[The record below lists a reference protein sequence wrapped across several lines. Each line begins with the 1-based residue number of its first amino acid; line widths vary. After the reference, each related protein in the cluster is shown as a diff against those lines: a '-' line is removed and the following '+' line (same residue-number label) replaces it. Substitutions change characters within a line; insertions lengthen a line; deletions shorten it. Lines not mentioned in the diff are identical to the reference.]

1 MADVLTTRALNRAL
15 LQRQGLLERQPGS
28 ALEWVERLV
37 GLQAQE
43 PPDPYVALWSRVRD
57 FDALELSDALGER
70 RAARAALMRGTI
82 HLVSARDCLGL
93 HPLTQPLLNRIW
105 RSAWEK
111 RLNGAPVDEV
121 VAAGRE
127 LLAERPRPRAELQR
141 LLAPRWPQAEPLAL
155 AYVVTYMLPLV
166 QITPRGQWRAS
177 HQATW
182 ALAEDWLGAPLDA
195 GATVDDLVRRYLA
208 AFGPAT
214 VSDMRTWCGLNGL
227 RAVFERMRPELRT
240 FADERGRELFDV
252 PDGPLPDPETPAPP
266 RFLGTYDNLL
276 LAHDDR
282 ARVQAGL
289 GPGMPWPRGPWVGT
303 LVVDGCYRA
312 FWKIDADG
320 GAATLTVDRFTP
332 HPDDPDDTARAI
344 IEEGERLVAF
354 VAPEAAPSVRFDPAL

>member
-1 MADVLTTRALNRAL
+1 MSDVLSRRALNRAL
-15 LQRQGLLERQPGS
+15 LQRQGLLERQPGP

-43 PPDPYVALWSRVRD
+43 PPDPYVALWSRIRD
-57 FDALELSDALGER
+57 FDPLELSDALGER
-70 RAARAALMRGTI
+70 RAARASLMRGTI

-93 HPLTQPLLNRIW
+93 RPLTQPLLNRVW
-105 RSAWEK
+105 KSAWQK
-111 RLNGAPVDEV
+111 RLNGAPEDEI

-127 LLAERPRPRAELQR
+127 LLAEGPRPRAELQR
-141 LLAPRWPQAEPLAL
+141 LLAPRWPEAEPLAL
-155 AYVVTYMLPLV
+155 AYVVTFMLPLV
-166 QITPRGQWRAS
+166 QVTPRGQWRAS
-177 HQATW
+177 AQATW

-195 GATVDDLVRRYLA
+195 DASVDDLVRRYLA

-240 FADERGRELFDV
+240 FRDERGRELFDV

-276 LAHDDR
+276 LSHDDR

-289 GPGMPWPRGPWVGT
+289 GPGLPVPRGGWIGT
-303 LVVDGCYRA
+303 LIVDGCYRA
-312 FWKIDADG
+312 FWKLDRDG
-320 GAATLTVDRFTP
+320 GTATLTIDRFTP
-332 HPDDPDDTARAI
+332 HPDDPPGSIDAI
-344 IEEGERLVAF
+344 AAEGERLAAF
-354 VAPEAAPSVRFDPAL
+354 IAPEATPVMRFEPRI